1 MRIERRY
8 HCNSQAQCGTM
19 YRVLTCRLRTIPPLI
34 STIYSRRTFATLG
47 DYVAIHPGLPL
58 RLLSNL
64 SFCILLTC
72 SPFTGLNTAAPFQT
86 APATI
91 PKSGSTDEK
100 QAPSKANKVL
110 TTADFRKAFRGVW
123 APPSGQMRKSFSG
136 SYGTHEQSID
146 GKHIYMKGHQKE
158 YLTYGVLLPPEPRI
172 TRNASEVPRAK
183 LIEWRRI
190 PAPTNL
196 VDLSGIHQYG
206 FLETEKGQFFTFKPF
221 YAVTGEDF
229 PSQVFVDHDSNI
241 FGCNRLTGPP
251 VSRLTDIYH
260 HNKVAG
266 YMCRPPKGIDA
277 EYLVG
282 LCGTPGS
289 SKSSAGPSLF
299 AVKFDT
305 KIPQEQAQQATA
317 MIVYNPGPGAM
328 KGWDNVTSIRG
339 AAWIELENRG
349 AVIFTALRSV
359 GHVWYGKDEF
369 VDQKTG
375 QEYKDQM
382 NHNKGYHA
390 ESYSQGFW
398 IMDPQQLLKAY
409 HGKIHPMEVQPV
421 QWIDFKELGVT
432 LDDIPHYGWV
442 TASYRDGRLI
452 VGIEAGFPDKNGLR
466 TPLMLEFQ
474 FKD

>member
-1 MRIERRY
+1 M
-8 HCNSQAQCGTM
+8 
-19 YRVLTCRLRTIPPLI
+19 
-34 STIYSRRTFATLG
+34 
-47 DYVAIHPGLPL
+47 AIHPGLPL

-110 TTADFRKAFRGVW
+110 TTADFLKAFRGVW

-375 QEYKDQM
+375 QEYKDQV

-432 LDDIPHYGWV
+432 LDDTPHYGWV